1 MNADQRIRGIGMTS
15 ARTRDRLVRR
25 LREQG
30 ITDEAVLAQVRNV
43 PRHLFMDEAMA
54 SRAYEDTA
62 LPIGHGQTISQ
73 PYVVALMTQALLE
86 DGKPGKVL
94 EIGSGCGYQTA
105 ILAPLV
111 GKLFAIERLAPLQV
125 RARQTLASLNILG
138 IRMRVGDGWQGWPSQ
153 APFDGIL
160 VAAAPEVI
168 PQALLDQLAEGG
180 RLIIPVGGRA
190 TQELIKI
197 TRKGSE
203 FEKRSLG
210 LVRFVPLIGGSDG

>member
-1 MNADQRIRGIGMTS
+1 MTS

-30 ITDEAVLAQVRNV
+30 IVDESVLSQIRNV

-73 PYVVALMTQALLE
+73 PFVVALMTQALLE
-86 DGKPGKVL
+86 DGRPGKVL

-111 GKLFAIERLAPLQV
+111 GKLFAIERLAALQV
-125 RARQTLASLNILG
+125 RARQTLASLNLRG
-138 IRMRVGDGWQGWPSQ
+138 VRMRVGDGWKGWPSE
-153 APFDGIL
+153 APFDAIL

-168 PQALLDQLAEGG
+168 PEALLQQLAEGG
-180 RLIIPVGGRA
+180 RLIIPVGGPSR
-190 TQELIKI
+190 QDLIKI
-197 TRKGSE
+197 TRKGST
-203 FEKRSLG
+203 FEKRNLG
-210 LVRFVPLIGGSDG
+210 AVRFVPLVGGGES